1 MSLKLCI
8 FVLALLL
15 ASATVSLGSREG
27 PEERLKE
34 CSQWCQQHHGEQR
47 RQCQSVCQSVY
58 EKEKEQQRHE
68 GGGSGN
74 PSGRPSH
81 EYEVCSEVC
90 TRGSLSEDWKCER
103 KCEKQEPTGRN
114 DERERQGDQQKHGQN
129 PYVFED
135 EHFDT
140 GMKTQHG
147 RLRILQK
154 FTDRSELLRGIEN
167 YRVEILEAQPQ
178 TFVVPSHSDA
188 EAIVF
193 VANGKGTVSSVLQ
206 ESRDVF
212 NIKERRES
220 FNVEE
225 GDIFRVQAGTTTY
238 LINRDNNERLIL
250 VKLIQPVNTPGEF
263 QAFYGAGGENPES
276 FYRVFSNEILEAA
289 FNTRSDKLERL
300 FRNQKQGAIIKA
312 SQEQIKAMSGHGEG
326 GIWPFGGES
335 KGTNKH
341 NLYEQRPAQSN
352 QYGQLYEVDSNQF
365 RQLRDLDVAVSL
377 ANISR
382 GAMTALHYNSRATKI
397 GVVINGEGY
406 FEMACPH
413 LSQSQGSSRGDESQG
428 QTRFGTGY
436 QKIRSNLK
444 TGTVIVVPA
453 GHPFVAVASNDQNL
467 QILCFE
473 INAYNNQKYTLA
485 GKSNVM
491 KQLER
496 EAKQLSFGVPAREV
510 DEVFNSQPEEF
521 FFRGPRQQHQGR
533 ATA

>member
-1 MSLKLCI
+1 MSIKLCI
-8 FVLALLL
+8 LVVALLL
-15 ASATVSLGSREG
+15 ASATISLASED
-27 PEERLKE
+27 PELTQCKQQCEPLKQVDKKE
-34 CSQWCQQHHGEQR
+34 AKSCLQKCKDQEKQR
-47 RQCQSVCQSVY
+47 R
-58 EKEKEQQRHE
+58 K
-68 GGGSGN
+68 GGGDGA
-74 PSGRPSH
+74 
-81 EYEVCSEVC
+81 EEVAE
-90 TRGSLSEDWKCER
+90 
-103 KCEKQEPTGRN
+103 N
-114 DERERQGDQQKHGQN
+114 DEREREEVEREGEQTQRRN

-135 EHFDT
+135 EHFFT
-140 GMKTQHG
+140 GMQTQHG

-167 YRVEILEAQPQ
+167 YRVAILEAQPQ
-178 TFVVPSHSDA
+178 TFIVPSHSDA
-188 EAIVF
+188 ETVVF

-206 ESRDVF
+206 ESREGF

-220 FNVEE
+220 FNIKE
-225 GDIFRVQAGTTTY
+225 GDIFRVKAGTTMY
-238 LINRDNNERLIL
+238 LINRDNNERLVL
-250 VKLIQPVNTPGEF
+250 VKLVQSVNTPGEF
-263 QAFYGAGGENPES
+263 EAFYGAGGENPES

-300 FRNQKQGAIIKA
+300 LGQQKQGAIIKA
-312 SQEQIKAMSGHGEG
+312 SGEQIRAMSAQGEG
-326 GIWPFGGES
+326 AIWPFRGES

-341 NLYEQRPAQSN
+341 NLYEQRPAHSN
-352 QYGQLYEVDSNQF
+352 QYGQLYEIDSNQF
-365 RQLRDLDVAVSL
+365 RQLRDLDVAISL

-397 GVVINGEGY
+397 GVVVNGEGY

-413 LSQSQGSSRGDESQG
+413 LSQSQGSSRWDESQGRSQG
-428 QTRFGTGY
+428 QTRSGTGY

-444 TGTVIVVPA
+444 AGTVVVVPA
-453 GHPFVAVASNDQNL
+453 GHPFVAVASNNQNL

-496 EAKQLSFGVPAREV
+496 EAKQLAFGVPAREV

-521 FFRGPRQQHQGR
+521 FFRGPRQGR
-533 ATA
+533 TTA